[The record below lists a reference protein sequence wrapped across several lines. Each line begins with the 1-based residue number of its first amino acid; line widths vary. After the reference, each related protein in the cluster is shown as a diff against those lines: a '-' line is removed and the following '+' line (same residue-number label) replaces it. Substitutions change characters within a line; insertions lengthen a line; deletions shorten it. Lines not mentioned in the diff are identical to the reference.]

1 MPTICPKCRAVRPA
15 TTEAPDWQCP
25 SCGVAY
31 AKVGGMSTGPAR
43 LGSSGNMRR
52 ASASRS
58 GGGLFTSIPW
68 FKLLAVSAI
77 VYGAWA
83 GLRHWDTRSAAEG
96 LSRMGHFGATPSEA
110 QLRQLA
116 GGIQPA
122 DVLIYSASWCTNCAA
137 AKGWMAQYG
146 FKYQEC
152 DVEASSACASQ
163 LKQLDAQGGIPY
175 LIVKGRH
182 MKDGFD
188 SDEFLALLTR

>member
-1 MPTICPKCRAVRPA
+1 MLHIEVRRLSLEALSKNPPKCAWSPAARLFLFKPMPTICPKCRAVRPA

-31 AKVGGMSTGPAR
+31 AKVGGMRTGPAR
-43 LGSSGNMRR
+43 LGSSGNVRSS
-52 ASASRS
+52 AASRS

-77 VYGAWA
+77 VYGA
-83 GLRHWDTRSAAEG
+83 
-96 LSRMGHFGATPSEA
+96 
-110 QLRQLA
+110 
-116 GGIQPA
+116 
-122 DVLIYSASWCTNCAA
+122 C
-137 AKGWMAQYG
+137 
-146 FKYQEC
+146 
-152 DVEASSACASQ
+152 
-163 LKQLDAQGGIPY
+163 IPY